1 MTKKNLRN
9 FFLSIILPGILAIVF
24 FIISI
29 YTIIIPSFEKNMM
42 DSKKE
47 MIRELTNT
55 AWSLIEE
62 DNKRYQDSIIT
73 LEQAKKLAAKKIG
86 KLRYGDNS
94 KDYFWITDM
103 HPTMVMHPYRND
115 LNGTDLS
122 EYKDPHNKKLF
133 VEAVNLVKKQDKGYI
148 HYMWQWKDDST
159 KIVPKLSYVKGFSDW
174 GWIIGTGIYLEDVKG
189 EIISLQRRLLKISFL
204 IAFVIFIILLFIIRQ
219 SLNIEK
225 RRNHAEKKLKLSRQ
239 KYQALVEASTDG
251 TLMIIDNKIIFSNKK
266 FNKMLNCSSI
276 NLLEYKFNDLFEI
289 NWNDVLLLFDDPE
302 KSVSIDTK
310 LLRKKKEKKEVVIS
324 ISKIKYAEQDGF
336 IVVTKD
342 ITKQKQIEKATEN
355 LSQELQTS
363 LLLMNQP
370 IKHLIKSFI
379 KCDLNTTAFE
389 AASLMLRK
397 KQNIIF
403 VSQEKNIIGLINDS
417 DLRKRII
424 AKGLD
429 ANTGVSNIMTSPVKY
444 IRDNLL
450 IYEAILMFDSEN
462 ISHLAVKDNLDN
474 FIGIISYED
483 VLNLQKNTL
492 SFLVRKIEKAEKL
505 ESIKQIQKK
514 VTVLIKA
521 LLDSGAKA
529 QNITRII
536 SSIADAITNRLI
548 LLSLEEFGEPPCR
561 FAFVAMGSEG
571 RKEQTLAT
579 DQDNAIIIEDVEKGK
594 LENAKKYFKNFA
606 EKMNNDLDY
615 VGYKYCEGE
624 VMANNPKWMQPLS
637 VWKNYFTKWIVNST
651 PQNLIDSSIF
661 FDFRCIYGEK
671 KYTDE
676 LKLHI
681 DKVIE
686 NKAVF
691 FYNFAES
698 VLNFKAPSN
707 ISGSIIKTA
716 APKEISFDIKKI
728 LLPVLAFIK
737 IYSLKNNIAETNSLS
752 RLEKLFTQD
761 IIKNPM
767 YDELVFSYDFLMLLR
782 LRFQILSIFKN
793 EQPSNIIVVNKLTD
807 IEKTTLKKI
816 FSELSVLQSKL
827 SFDFKNIA

>member
-1 MTKKNLRN
+1 MTNKNLRN

-29 YTIIIPSFEKNMM
+29 YSIIIPSFEKNMM
-42 DSKKE
+42 DRKKE

-86 KLRYGDNS
+86 KLRYGENF

-122 EYKDPHNKKLF
+122 DYKDPHNKKLF

-189 EIISLQRRLLKISFL
+189 EIIFLKRRLLKISFL
-204 IAFVIFIILLFIIRQ
+204 ITFVIFIILLFIIRQ

-225 RRNHAEKKLKLSRQ
+225 RRNHAEKSLKLSRQ

-276 NLLEYKFNDLFEI
+276 NLLEYEFNDLFEI
-289 NWNDVLLLFDDPE
+289 NWNDILPLFDDPE

-310 LLRKKKEKKEVVIS
+310 LLRKKKEKKEVVLS
-324 ISKIKYAEQDGF
+324 ISKIKYAGQDGF

-342 ITKQKQIEKATEN
+342 MTKQKQIEKATEN

-370 IKHLIKSFI
+370 IRHLIKSFI
-379 KCDLNTTAFE
+379 KCDLNTTVFE
-389 AASLMLRK
+389 AASLMSRK

-403 VSQEKNIIGLINDS
+403 ISSEENIVGVINDS
-417 DLRKRII
+417 DLRQRII
-424 AKGLD
+424 TKGLD
-429 ANTGVSNIMTSPVKY
+429 TNTVVSKIMTSPVKY
-444 IRDNLL
+444 LRNHVLL
-450 IYEAILMFDSEN
+450 YEAMLAFNTEN
-462 ISHLAVKDNLDN
+462 ISHFAVKNN
-474 FIGIISYED
+474 SGKIIGVISYED
-483 VLNLQKNTL
+483 ILNMQKNSL
-492 SFLVRKIEKAEKL
+492 SFLVKEIEIAESL
-505 ESIKQIQKK
+505 ENLKQIQDK
-514 VTVLIKA
+514 VSVLIKA
-521 LLDSGAKA
+521 LLDSGAKT

-579 DQDNAIIIEDVEKGK
+579 DQDNAIIIENVEKEK
-594 LENAKKYFKNFA
+594 LEIAKKYFKNFT
-606 EKMNNDLDY
+606 EKINSDLDY
-615 VGYKYCEGE
+615 VGYNFCKGK
-624 VMANNPKWMQPLS
+624 VMANNPKWTQTLS
-637 VWKNYFTKWIVNST
+637 VWKNYFTEWIENSN
-651 PQNLIDSSIF
+651 PQNVLDSSIF

-671 KYTDE
+671 TFTDE

-681 DKVIE
+681 DKVIK

-698 VLNFKAPSN
+698 VLNFKIPSN
-707 ISGSIIKTA
+707 LSASIIKTSDS
-716 APKEISFDIKKI
+716 KEITFDIKK
-728 LLPVLAFIK
+728 VLFTVLSFIK
-737 IYSLKNNIAETNSLS
+737 IYSLKNNIAETNSLD
-752 RLEKLFTQD
+752 RLEKLFTKG

-767 YDELVFSYDFLMLLR
+767 YDELVFSYNFLMLLR
-782 LRFQILSIFKN
+782 FKFQIKSIFAN
-793 EQPSNIIVVNKLTD
+793 EKASNIIVVNKLTEV
-807 IEKTTLKKI
+807 EKATLKKI
-816 FSELSVLQSKL
+816 ISELSLLQTQL